1 MIILAANFQFAAA
14 NFQMPLLY
22 WGHLSTDCI
31 ISKFDALRQN
41 DYLHLANYEA
51 EVW

>member
-1 MIILAANFQFAAA
+1 MIILAAIFKF
-14 NFQMPLLY
+14 LLHR
-22 WGHLSTDCI
+22 GHLSTDCI
-31 ISKFDALRQN
+31 ISKFDVLRQN